1 MSILVFD
8 LKGYRIDAKLSQKA
22 MAEKLGITQ
31 SMVSH
36 YERNKTNAKLST
48 ISWIAKKLDV
58 PPGAL
63 IREIPEDEIALF
75 DYIRNKYVMYE
86 RKPKPKKDWI
96 EETIREVEEAER
108 KAQEGDLI

>member
-1 MSILVFD
+1 MHILVFD

-31 SMVSH
+31 SMVSQ

-58 PPGAL
+58 PPEAL
-63 IREIPEDEIALF
+63 IRKIQEDEIELF
-75 DYIRNKYVMYE
+75 DHIRNKYVMYE
-86 RKPKPKKDWI
+86 RKSKPKKDWI

>member
-8 LKGYRIDAKLSQKA
+8 LKGYRIDAQLSQKA

-63 IREIPEDEIALF
+63 VREIPADEIALF

-86 RKPKPKKDWI
+86 RKPKKDWI

>member
-1 MSILVFD
+1 M
-8 LKGYRIDAKLSQKA
+8 
-22 MAEKLGITQ
+22 
-31 SMVSH
+31 
-36 YERNKTNAKLST
+36 
-48 ISWIAKKLDV
+48 
-58 PPGAL
+58 
-63 IREIPEDEIALF
+63 EIALF